1 MCGSLFGSQSRRKGI
16 VCIFRPRNGMSPPP
30 HSIQMGLFDLL
41 AIDKE
46 FAIIRGK
53 RINAIQGHD
62 RFSIGRWRPR
72 KDQIDLTFH
81 PVYLFLYSDV

>member
-30 HSIQMGLFDLL
+30 NSIQMGHFDLL

-62 RFSIGRWRPR
+62 RFKEMWRPR
-72 KDQIDLTFH
+72 KDQIDLTVL